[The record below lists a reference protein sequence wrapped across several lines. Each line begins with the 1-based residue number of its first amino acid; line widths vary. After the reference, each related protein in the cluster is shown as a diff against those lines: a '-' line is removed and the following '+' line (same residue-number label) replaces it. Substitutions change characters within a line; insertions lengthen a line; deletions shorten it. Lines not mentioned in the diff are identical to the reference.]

1 MGSTHIHVDHNTQ
14 RDPIQASSST
24 FTLVSSDTCI
34 HSTYL
39 HQFFKMPPKSTT
51 TKPKAASEHASYQ
64 DMITDAIVNLK
75 DRNGS
80 SRIALKKYVRANNKI
95 NAADAMFDSLF
106 NRALKAG
113 VEKGVFAQPKGSSG
127 GTKLAKKEPK
137 PAAAKAA
144 PKPKAEKKTTDKKP
158 AVKKATTTKKPAAA
172 KTAKPKAA
180 PKPKAPKKEKAE
192 AKPKVAKPKAA
203 AKPNKDAP
211 AVVDKPAV
219 LGKTKSGRVTKT
231 TPKTPAAK
239 KAAPKKKATPKK
251 A

>member
-1 MGSTHIHVDHNTQ
+1 MGTSTHIHVDHNTQ

-113 VEKGVFAQPKGSSG
+113 VKKGVFAQPKGSSG

-172 KTAKPKAA
+172 K
-180 PKPKAPKKEKAE
+180 
-192 AKPKVAKPKAA
+192 
-203 AKPNKDAP
+203 DAP

>member
-137 PAAAKAA
+137 PA
-144 PKPKAEKKTTDKKP
+144 
-158 AVKKATTTKKPAAA
+158 
-172 KTAKPKAA
+172 

-203 AKPNKDAP
+203 AKPKKAAAAKDAP

-239 KAAPKKKATPKK
+239 KAA
-251 A
+251 

>member
-1 MGSTHIHVDHNTQ
+1 MGTSTHIHVDHNTQ

-64 DMITDAIVNLK
+64 DMITDAIVNLR

-144 PKPKAEKKTTDKKP
+144 PKPKAEKRTTDKKP

-180 PKPKAPKKEKAE
+180 
-192 AKPKVAKPKAA
+192 AKPKKAA
-203 AKPNKDAP
+203 AAKDAP

>member
-1 MGSTHIHVDHNTQ
+1 M
-14 RDPIQASSST
+14 A
-24 FTLVSSDTCI
+24 LVSSDTCI

-144 PKPKAEKKTTDKKP
+144 PKPKAEKK
-158 AVKKATTTKKPAAA
+158 PAAA

-203 AKPNKDAP
+203 AKPKKAAAAKDAP

>member
-1 MGSTHIHVDHNTQ
+1 MGTSTHIPVDHNTQ
-14 RDPIQASSST
+14 RDPIQVSSST

-144 PKPKAEKKTTDKKP
+144 PKPQ
-158 AVKKATTTKKPAAA
+158 
-172 KTAKPKAA
+172 AA

-203 AKPNKDAP
+203 AKPKKAAAAKDAP

>member
-1 MGSTHIHVDHNTQ
+1 MGTSTHIHVDHNTQ

-158 AVKKATTTKKPAAA
+158 AVKKA
-172 KTAKPKAA
+172 
-180 PKPKAPKKEKAE
+180 PKKEK

-203 AKPNKDAP
+203 AKPKKAAAAKDAP

-239 KAAPKKKATPKK
+239 KAAPNKKATPKK

>member
-1 MGSTHIHVDHNTQ
+1 MGPTSTHIPVDHNTQ
-14 RDPIQASSST
+14 RDPIQVSSST
-24 FTLVSSDTCI
+24 FTLVPSDTCI
-34 HSTYL
+34 HSTHL
-39 HQFFKMPPKSTT
+39 HQSFKMPPKSTT

-75 DRNGS
+75 DHNGS

-113 VEKGVFAQPKGSSG
+113 VEKGVFVQPKGSSG

-172 KTAKPKAA
+172 K
-180 PKPKAPKKEKAE
+180 
-192 AKPKVAKPKAA
+192 
-203 AKPNKDAP
+203 DAP